1 MWNVRKIVLLVLK
14 AISALE
20 GGHLAS
26 SLGPDV
32 PVFFSEP
39 LQKSCNHVGETRGC
53 SPLEG
58 RVGDV
63 LMTQRPNPMEAWS
76 EDGSSLIS
84 SLEEPALAEA
94 KRFLKKNL

>member
-63 LMTQRPNPMEAWS
+63 LMTQRPNLPS
-76 EDGSSLIS
+76 PVLKV
-84 SLEEPALAEA
+84 LAA
-94 KRFLKKNL
+94 NLLLDTLGYLRESVPLPYR